1 MVSTQIN
8 PLKTNFYGRGEVRG
22 FLFSQMEASDKA
34 YLYRVTTP
42 QNDIHFEV
50 FMHKVNKSPA
60 LKSPQVSY
68 PTSKA
73 FGAWAWTYSD
83 LESAYKKYAELC
95 K

>member
-1 MVSTQIN
+1 MESTQIT
-8 PLKTNFYGRGEVRG
+8 PLKTHFYGRGEVRG

-50 FMHKVNKSPA
+50 FKHKVNKSPV
-60 LKSPQVSY
+60 LDVPQVSY
-68 PTSKA
+68 PSSRA
-73 FGAWAWTYSD
+73 FGAWAWHHGT